1 MTAAPC
7 QRILQPPD
15 GLYASSRHTNL
26 AYSNDNINI
35 TLQAVAQRITSSFN
49 ELSMSGL
56 KIYDLTI
63 LWWRFGGSE
72 FNSGMVLVV
81 DVVFA
86 FFFVSGVVSDTYI
99 LHAYVSLY
107 TSCMNK

>member
-1 MTAAPC
+1 MSTHSPTSRWPICIIPAS
-7 QRILQPPD
+7 
-15 GLYASSRHTNL
+15 LY

-56 KIYDLTI
+56 KIYDLPSC
-63 LWWRFGGSE
+63 GGD
-72 FNSGMVLVV
+72 LVV
-81 DVVFA
+81 LNSIQVWFFLLMLFLR

>member
-56 KIYDLTI
+56 KIYDLPSC
-63 LWWRFGGSE
+63 GGD
-72 FNSGMVLVV
+72 LVV
-81 DVVFA
+81 LNSIQVWFLLLMLFLR